1 MSLALRR
8 IRRSG
13 ARENILAPVTSLR
26 MNNQESGTYKK
37 QKILLRDREL
47 KDNIMAVQRRIP
59 RFGLQNLVFCFFILG
74 FHILSIFLHAC
85 R

>member
-1 MSLALRR
+1 M
-8 IRRSG
+8 
-13 ARENILAPVTSLR
+13 LAPVTIR

-59 RFGLQNLVFCFFILG
+59 RFALRT
-74 FHILSIFLHAC
+74 HDASLSFNIC
-85 R
+85 